1 MNFTGYIFIYCLVV
15 TIVFG
20 KVIPNVNSM
29 SSLTENSF
37 QKDKLLK
44 DALDQ
49 LYKETMIRLEIEKKI
64 RILESEVLKLKADDR
79 KIYVNQADGKN
90 ESQGMILKKR

>member
-1 MNFTGYIFIYCLVV
+1 
-15 TIVFG
+15 
-20 KVIPNVNSM
+20 M

-90 ESQGMILKKR
+90 ESQGMILKNDKAGDVICVLSYCNSFMQHFMT

>member
-1 MNFTGYIFIYCLVV
+1 
-15 TIVFG
+15 
-20 KVIPNVNSM
+20 M